1 MSTKPSPLPLHR
13 PMALLSGLYCDD
25 ETLDNNDLNLDD
37 SCNPNPD
44 SPRSSDLD
52 RSHVVLSDLDLAWD
66 DAEIGSLL
74 AKEEE
79 QGCVEVDSEFVEA
92 RKEAIEWMIRVCA
105 VFSLSEVSVA
115 LGVSY
120 FDRCLSGVG
129 VSKEKPWM
137 GQLAAVACLSLAAKM
152 EEIDVPLLVDLQVEG
167 AKYVFEGKTVQR
179 MELLVLSGLKWKMNS
194 VTPFSFL
201 DHLIRRFGWNKVHW
215 RFLKM
220 CGSLAVSVIAD
231 ARSLRYRPSVLAAA
245 TMLCVIQEFEPR
257 ESFGYQEQLINVL
270 KLSKD
275 NLEECYNLVW
285 ELSNECDPKSKY
297 DHSAPSSPHGI
308 IDMSFSCEN
317 SNDSWVASSTLEPPS
332 KRRRMQE
339 QQMRLRLPFNW
350 PGLS

>member
-1 MSTKPSPLPLHR
+1 MGV
-13 PMALLSGLYCDD
+13 GL
-25 ETLDNNDLNLDD
+25 EANKNK
-37 SCNPNPD
+37 NPD

-79 QGCVEVDSEFVEA
+79 QGCVEVGSEFVEA
-92 RKEAIEWMIRVCA
+92 RKEAMEWIIRVCG
-105 VFSLSEVSVA
+105 VFNFSEVSVA
-115 LGVSY
+115 LSVGY
-120 FDRCLSGVG
+120 FDRFLSGVE

-137 GQLAAVACLSLAAKM
+137 GQLVAVACLSLAAKM
-152 EEIDVPLLVDLQVEG
+152 EGIDVPLLVNLQVEG

-201 DHLIRRFGWNKVHW
+201 DHLIRRF
-215 RFLKM
+215 
-220 CGSLAVSVIAD
+220 GSLAVSVIAD

-275 NLEECYNLVW
+275 YLEECYNLVS
-285 ELSNECDPKSKY
+285 ELSNECDPKRKY

-308 IDMSFSCEN
+308 IDMSIKLDFLLMEL
-317 SNDSWVASSTLEPPS
+317 T
-332 KRRRMQE
+332 
-339 QQMRLRLPFNW
+339 
-350 PGLS
+350 